1 MMSFFLTFYELI
13 NSIRP
18 ILRNLS
24 ISSKFYQL
32 VWTSSNLALDHF
44 FWEKLFVRCIWFSK
58 WKEAILNEEM
68 NSAPMKNNN
77 FRLWE
82 KSFVKWSQSLVVF
95 LKGLFLARM
104 NCWGGRVVSRVH
116 SCNLATFSVFW
127 EPRVLRFVRC
137 QRTQIRNRGQRL
149 TFALLLY

>member
-82 KSFVKWSQSLVVF
+82 KSFVNWSQSLVVF

-104 NCWGGRVVSRVH
+104 NCWGGRVVSAVACGARGPGFNPCSSH
-116 SCNLATFSVFW
+116 FFSSPL
-127 EPRVLRFVRC
+127 ELDVRQKLWTC
-137 QRTQIRNRGQRL
+137 
-149 TFALLLY
+149 